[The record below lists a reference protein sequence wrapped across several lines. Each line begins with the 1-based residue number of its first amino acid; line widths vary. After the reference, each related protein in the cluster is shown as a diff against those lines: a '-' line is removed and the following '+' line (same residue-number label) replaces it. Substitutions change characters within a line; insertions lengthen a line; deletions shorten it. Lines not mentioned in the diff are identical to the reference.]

1 MTCSEVFP
9 PRSIIYLPSTFYG
22 QPFDIPLSSPTL
34 TSLRLLNLRAFLYG
48 EGPTGGAA
56 NP

>member
-22 QPFDIPLSSPTL
+22 QPFDISLSPLPRTNVTPPPEL
-34 TSLRLLNLRAFLYG
+34 ESLH
-48 EGPTGGAA
+48 GGAA